1 LALKRQFRKL
11 SREEP
16 DGQATASLYK
26 GKNAALPPTLAI
38 IDIGAGDLPS
48 GSVSR
53 QSIFI

>member
-16 DGQATASLYK
+16 DGQAATSLYK